1 MNSIDRF
8 PPDAV
13 RVWRGFQR
21 ADLTDDGFCD
31 RLGSVFMPATVEFQ
45 VAVGLNV
52 YSPTV
57 TRGLAGKPDTVPDET
72 AIVFWD
78 SQDVYHA
85 AFNTLASRAYTLL
98 HSVVFTSESRAD
110 FPVAF
115 AGGSLDLG
123 QPVYVSATNAD
134 WMHGTIHHLVG
145 SRPADSSP
153 TDFLAAVQAAIRDGS
168 HPPEHAILC
177 VGDNYLTYWQ
187 WQSSDDSLDKAP
199 LEALGA
205 CLDWRHVFTP
215 QPTELE
221 GSLWDEWPGV
231 AVTPGSSFNFQFK
244 RRWEERT

>member
-8 PPDAV
+8 PPGAV

-98 HSVVFTSESRAD
+98 HSVVFTGESRAD
-110 FPVAF
+110 FPIAF
-115 AGGSLDLG
+115 DGGSLGLD
-123 QPVYVSATNAD
+123 QPVYLSATNVD
-134 WMHGTIHHLVG
+134 WMHGTIRHLVG
-145 SRPADSSP
+145 SPPATSSP
-153 TDFLAAVQAAIRDGS
+153 TDFLEEIGAALRGRSQA
-168 HPPEHAILC
+168 PEHAIAC
-177 VGDNYLTYWQ
+177 VGQNYLTYWELQ
-187 WQSSDDSLDKAP
+187 TSDDAVDPSTI
-199 LEALGA
+199 EALSA
-205 CLDWRHVFTP
+205 CLDWKHVFTP
-215 QPTELE
+215 QPTQLQ
-221 GSLWDEWPGV
+221 GALWDQWPGV
-231 AVTPGSSFNFQFK
+231 SVAPGSSFNFQFK
-244 RRWEERT
+244 RRWET